1 MSQTL
6 TYSKIHCGIEALQGP
21 TPQKDFICP
30 IGGEEKDVIAQ
41 MVTEAVCQE
50 TQVVIITGEVGAV
63 LILNLWKRL
72 ERRMKNASAALAS
85 LGTLVPTPRTHPL
98 SRKGGR
104 GRSSLNWFGELVP

>member
-1 MSQTL
+1 
-6 TYSKIHCGIEALQGP
+6 
-21 TPQKDFICP
+21 
-30 IGGEEKDVIAQ
+30 

-63 LILNLWKRL
+63 LILNLWKHL

-98 SRKGGR
+98 IQEGR
-104 GRSSLNWFGELVP
+104 QGQIQPELVWSA